1 MKEEKGTETKLCKHC
16 KTEIPKKAKVCP
28 NCRKKQSGIGKWIL
42 IVVIAFILFEAV
54 STGEQKP
61 KKAEPETIA
70 STEKSGKKKKKAK
83 DHAKSEESEKETEE
97 QTEEQTEEKSTF
109 GIGETAELNDI
120 QVTMKSYSESQG
132 SEYNKPTEGKE
143 FVLVEFEI
151 ANNSDKELNVSSVMS
166 FEGYADDYALSYSVA
181 ALMEKNEANQL
192 DGTIAPGKKMNG
204 VIGYEVPTDW
214 KNLEIHFTDN
224 VWSSS
229 KFKFEIS
236 R

>member
-1 MKEEKGTETKLCKHC
+1 MKEEKGTGTKLCKHC
-16 KTEIPKKAKVCP
+16 KTEIPKNAKVCP

-42 IVVIAFILFEAV
+42 IVVVAFILFGAA

-61 KKAEPETIA
+61 KKVEPEKVE

-83 DHAKSEESEKETEE
+83 DREKSGESAEETEA
-97 QTEEQTEEKSTF
+97 QTEEKSTF

-132 SEYNKPTEGKE
+132 SEYNKPTEGNE

-151 ANNSDKELNVSSVMS
+151 ANHSDKELNVSSVMS
-166 FEGYADDYALSYSVA
+166 FEGYADDYALSYSVS

-204 VIGYEVPTDW
+204 VIGYEVPADW

>member
-42 IVVIAFILFEAV
+42 ILVVVFILFGAA
-54 STGEQKP
+54 STGEKKP
-61 KKAEPETIA
+61 KKVEPEKVE
-70 STEKSGKKKKKAK
+70 STEENGK
-83 DHAKSEESEKETEE
+83 EEKRKGKNNSDQKTAEETET
-97 QTEEQTEEKSTF
+97 QPEETEEKSTF

-120 QVTMKSYSESQG
+120 QVTMLDYYESQG
-132 SEYNKPTEGKE
+132 SEYNKPTEGYE
-143 FVLVEFEI
+143 FVMAEFEI
-151 ANNSDKELNVSSVMS
+151 ANNSDKELHVSSVMS
-166 FEGYADDYALSYSVA
+166 FEGYADDYALNYSFSA
-181 ALMEKNEANQL
+181 ALAKDGANQL
-192 DGTIAPGKKMNG
+192 DGTVAPGKKMNG
-204 VIGYEVPTDW
+204 VIGYEVPVDW

-229 KFKFEIS
+229 KFKFEID

>member
-42 IVVIAFILFEAV
+42 IIAVVFILFGAA
-54 STGEQKP
+54 SGGEQKP
-61 KKAEPETIA
+61 KKVEPEKVE
-70 STEKSGKKKKKAK
+70 STEKSEKAKKKKDKA
-83 DHAKSEESEKETEE
+83 DQEEATEE
-97 QTEEQTEEKSTF
+97 TKAQTEETEEKSTF

-120 QVTMKSYSESQG
+120 QVTMLDYYESQG
-132 SEYNKPTEGKE
+132 SEYNKPTEGYE
-143 FVLVEFEI
+143 FVMAEFEI
-151 ANNSDKELNVSSVMS
+151 VNNSDKELHVSSVMS
-166 FEGYADDYALSYSVA
+166 FEGYADDYALNYSFSA
-181 ALMEKNEANQL
+181 ALAKDGANQL
-192 DGTIAPGKKMNG
+192 DGTVAPGKKMNG

>member
-42 IVVIAFILFEAV
+42 IIVVIFILFGAA
-54 STGEQKP
+54 SGGEQKP
-61 KKAEPETIA
+61 KKVEPEKVE
-70 STEKSGKKKKKAK
+70 STEKSEKAKKKKDKA
-83 DHAKSEESEKETEE
+83 DQEEATEE
-97 QTEEQTEEKSTF
+97 TKAQTEETEEKSSF

-120 QVTMKSYSESQG
+120 QVTMLDYYESQG
-132 SEYNKPTEGKE
+132 SEYNKPTEGYE
-143 FVLVEFEI
+143 FVMAEFEI
-151 ANNSDKELNVSSVMS
+151 VNNSDKELHVSSVMS
-166 FEGYADDYALSYSVA
+166 FEGYADDYALNYSFSA
-181 ALMEKNEANQL
+181 ALAKDGANQL
-192 DGTIAPGKKMNG
+192 DGTVAPGKKMNG

-214 KNLEIHFTDN
+214 KNIEIHFTDN

-229 KFKFEIS
+229 KFKFEIN

>member
-1 MKEEKGTETKLCKHC
+1 M
-16 KTEIPKKAKVCP
+16 
-28 NCRKKQSGIGKWIL
+28 
-42 IVVIAFILFEAV
+42 IAFILFEAV

-97 QTEEQTEEKSTF
+97 KSTF

-132 SEYNKPTEGKE
+132 SEYNKPTEGNE